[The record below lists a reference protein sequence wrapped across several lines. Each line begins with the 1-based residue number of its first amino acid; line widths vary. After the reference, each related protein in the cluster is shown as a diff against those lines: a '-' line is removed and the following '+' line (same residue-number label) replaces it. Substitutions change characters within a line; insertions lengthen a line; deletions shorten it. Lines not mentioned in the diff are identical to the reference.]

1 LATASNT
8 SATGFRIFP
17 CTWNRS
23 SIAGFQLG
31 GSDGSAREGW
41 SRRRHSRGRVF
52 KALADWRRRKILDL
66 LKTGPRTTGEL
77 CEHFAE
83 LDRCTVMQ
91 HLGVLEA
98 AELVIVQ
105 RRGRQR
111 WNYLNPIPLKKS
123 TTAGSPDTPRP
134 RSGSSRSLNTIS
146 SDQATDRAEAPEG
159 RVRRR
164 GGNRR

>member
-1 LATASNT
+1 M
-8 SATGFRIFP
+8 
-17 CTWNRS
+17 
-23 SIAGFQLG
+23 
-31 GSDGSAREGW
+31 
-41 SRRRHSRGRVF
+41 
-52 KALADWRRRKILDL
+52 LDL